1 VAEDGR
7 NTDETRPGG
16 PVPGG
21 LLARRGMSLGERLR
35 AQDSYGLLLIGI
47 SLVAISSAVIPG
59 SSVGRLTIVALLSV
73 VLLFALRTS
82 GVRPRVRHV
91 ALAFVV
97 IALVAVMIA
106 IAIGSDRI
114 AAVVVGG
121 VDALLA
127 LAALATVLRRLAQ
140 HTVITGTTVA
150 GAACAYL
157 LIGLL
162 FASVYAFLGGLST
175 DPFFAETSAERPVDY
190 LYFSFI
196 TLTTVGYG
204 DLTAAADLGRMLA
217 VAEALTG
224 QLFLVTIVAL
234 VVGNLGRTRH

>member
-1 VAEDGR
+1 VTEDDR
-7 NTDETRPGG
+7 DTDESRPSG
-16 PVPGG
+16 PPPGG
-21 LLARRGMSLGERLR
+21 LLARRGMSFRERVR

-47 SLVAISSAVIPG
+47 TLVAIASGVIAG
-59 SSVGRLTIVALLSV
+59 SSIGRFAVVALLSV

-82 GVRPRVRHV
+82 GVRPHVRRI

-97 IALVAVMIA
+97 VALVAVTVATATGSERLAA
-106 IAIGSDRI
+106 I
-114 AAVVVGG
+114 VVGG

-127 LAALATVLRRLAQ
+127 FAALAAILMRLSR
-140 HTVITGTTVA
+140 HTVITGSTVA

-175 DPFFAETSAERPVDY
+175 DPFFAQTIVERSVDY

-217 VAEALTG
+217 VFEALTG

-234 VVGNLGRTRH
+234 VVGNLGRTRR